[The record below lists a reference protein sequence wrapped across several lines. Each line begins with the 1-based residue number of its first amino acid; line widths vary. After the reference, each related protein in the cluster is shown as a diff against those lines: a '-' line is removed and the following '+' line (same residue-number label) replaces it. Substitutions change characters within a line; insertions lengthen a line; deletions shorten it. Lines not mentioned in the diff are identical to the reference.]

1 MSPSL
6 EKRLHDALSDTV
18 LAERLA
24 ICGAPFLENRS
35 QDAAA
40 SAIDGPMLIGLARLL
55 ASQPRSAGFLSHRPE
70 FFERLATSDASSL
83 PMRSAELAG
92 RELVTDP
99 EDLEGCLDEL
109 RLLRREET
117 CFAACSDF
125 GGGCGGFGEVSG
137 FLSSLAE
144 SITRQ
149 ALGLAHRAWSR
160 EGSEPEFAV
169 IGMGKIAGREFTYHS
184 DLDLIFL
191 YRGGA
196 EQIADMSRIGQ
207 RLIAYLSTTT
217 GAGVAY
223 AVDTRLRP
231 SGQQGMLVTSF
242 EGFERYQCET
252 AETWEHLAL
261 LRSRAIAG
269 AIAPAQVLLDR
280 VRAHV
285 VGDGFNAWPALAE
298 MRDRVALERA
308 DEDEANIPIKT
319 GLGGSM
325 DLDFLAGGGVFERG
339 ATALPE
345 LPSTSAMLA
354 ASCNSD
360 GLEAL
365 LDAHRTLRLVE
376 ARNRWVQSRA
386 AESLA
391 TTGESLPVI
400 AELFETG
407 TTGPELL
414 TRVADVRQLV
424 RDRYDR
430 VIEQGTIDAV

>member
-6 EKRLHDALSDTV
+6 EKRLHDALAGTV

-24 ICGAPFLENRS
+24 ICGAPFLESRS
-35 QDAAA
+35 GDDAAA
-40 SAIDGPMLIGLARLL
+40 SIDGPMLIGLARLL
-55 ASQPRSAGFLSHRPE
+55 ASQPKAAGFLSHRPE
-70 FFERLATSDASSL
+70 FFEQLAENDAASLSRRGNQLTQRELAT
-83 PMRSAELAG
+83 
-92 RELVTDP
+92 DP
-99 EDLEGCLDEL
+99 KDLEGCLDEL

-117 CFAACSDF
+117 CFAACIDF
-125 GGGCGGFGEVSG
+125 GGGSDFGEVSD

-149 ALGLAHRAWSR
+149 ALGLAHPGGSG
-160 EGSEPEFAV
+160 EGSKPEFAV
-169 IGMGKIAGREFTYHS
+169 MGMGKIAGREFTYHS

-196 EQIADMSRIGQ
+196 DQIADVSRIGQ
-207 RLIAYLSTTT
+207 RLISYLSTMT

-242 EGFERYQCET
+242 DGFERYQCET

-269 AIAPAQVLLDR
+269 AIAPAQELLDR
-280 VRAHV
+280 VRARV
-285 VGDGFNAWPALAE
+285 VGDGFNAWPALAK

-308 DEDEANIPIKT
+308 DEDDATIPIKT

-325 DLDFLAGGGVFERG
+325 DLDFLAGGGLFERG
-339 ATALPE
+339 ASALPA
-345 LPSTSAMLA
+345 LPSTPEMLA
-354 ASCNSD
+354 ASCNRS
-360 GLEAL
+360 GLETL
-365 LDAHRTLRLVE
+365 LAAYHTIRVVE

-391 TTGESLPVI
+391 ATGETLPVI
-400 AELFETG
+400 AELVETG
-407 TTGPELL
+407 LSGTELL
-414 TRVADVRQLV
+414 TRVASVRKRI
-424 RDRYDR
+424 RDSYDR
-430 VIEQGTIDAV
+430 VIEQSTIEAV

>member
-1 MSPSL
+1 MSSSL
-6 EKRLHDALSDTV
+6 EKRLHDSLANTV

-24 ICGAPFLENRS
+24 TCGAPFLEYRS
-35 QDAAA
+35 KDAAA
-40 SAIDGPMLIGLARLL
+40 AAIEGPMLVGLARLL
-55 ASQPRSAGFLSHRPE
+55 ASQPKAAGFLSHRPE
-70 FFERLATSDASSL
+70 FFERLAASDTASL
-83 PMRSAELAG
+83 AKRADELSR
-92 RELVTDP
+92 RELTTGPD
-99 EDLEGCLDEL
+99 DLEGCLDEL

-117 CFAACSDF
+117 CFAACIDFGGDSDF
-125 GGGCGGFGEVSG
+125 GRVSD

-149 ALGLAHRAWSR
+149 ALGLAHSGGAS
-160 EGSEPEFAV
+160 EGDGAEFAV
-169 IGMGKIAGREFTYHS
+169 IGMGKIAGREFTYYS

-191 YRGGA
+191 YRGGV
-196 EQIADMSRIGQ
+196 ERIADMSRIGQ

-242 EGFERYQCET
+242 DGFERYQCET

-269 AIAPAQVLLDR
+269 SIAPAQALLDR
-280 VRAHV
+280 VRARV
-285 VGDGFNAWPALAE
+285 VGDGFDPWPALSE
-298 MRDRVALERA
+298 MRDRVAQERA
-308 DEDEANIPIKT
+308 EEDEANIPIKT

-325 DLDFLAGGGVFERG
+325 DIDFLAGGGLFECG
-339 ATALPE
+339 AAALPE
-345 LPSTSAMLA
+345 LPSTPAMLS
-354 ASCNSD
+354 ASCHGP
-360 GLEAL
+360 GLDAL
-365 LDAHRTLRLVE
+365 LEGYRTLRVIE

-391 TTGESLPVI
+391 TTGEALPVI
-400 AELFETG
+400 AELVETG

-414 TRVADVRQLV
+414 TRVADLRRVIRAS
-424 RDRYDR
+424 YDR
-430 VIEQGTIDAV
+430 VIGRATIEAI

>member
-6 EKRLHDALSDTV
+6 GKRLHDALAHTV
-18 LAERLA
+18 LAERLDS
-24 ICGAPFLENRS
+24 CGAPFIENRS
-35 QDAAA
+35 GDAAA
-40 SAIDGPMLIGLARLL
+40 TRIDGPMLVGLARLL
-55 ASQPRSAGFLSHRPE
+55 ASQPKAAGFLSHRPE
-70 FFERLATSDASSL
+70 FFERLAASDAASFAK
-83 PMRSAELAG
+83 RSDNLARRELA
-92 RELVTDP
+92 TDP

-117 CFAACSDF
+117 CFAACLDF
-125 GGGCGGFGEVSG
+125 GGGSGFGEVSD

-149 ALGLAHRAWSR
+149 ALGLAHPSGSS

-196 EQIADMSRIGQ
+196 EQIVEVSRIGQ
-207 RLIAYLSTTT
+207 RLIAYLSTMT

-223 AVDTRLRP
+223 SVDTRLRP

-242 EGFERYQCET
+242 DGFERYQCET

-269 AIAPAQVLLDR
+269 VIEPAQTLLDR
-280 VRAHV
+280 VRTRV
-285 VGDGFNAWPALAE
+285 VGDGFDPWPALAN

-308 DEDEANIPIKT
+308 DEDDASIPIKT

-325 DLDFLAGGGVFERG
+325 DLDFLAGGGLFERG
-339 ATALPE
+339 AAVLPE
-345 LPSTSAMLA
+345 LPSTPAMLT
-354 ASCNSD
+354 ASCKSK

-365 LDAHRTLRLVE
+365 LDAYRTLRLVE

-391 TTGESLPVI
+391 TTNDALPVI
-400 AELFETG
+400 AELVETG
-407 TTGPELL
+407 TTGAELL
-414 TRVADVRQLV
+414 TRVADVRRLI
-424 RDRYDR
+424 RSSYER
-430 VIEQGTIDAV
+430 VIEQGTIEAI